1 MKTNQMIEENNQLRR
16 RLNHDNR
23 VYYED
28 LLLYVRFKSFAK
40 NEAQIESFLLDVLQD
55 LVAAQKDGR
64 SAIDYFGKS
73 PKDVADAFLAE
84 VPQNFWEMVKLTGI
98 VIGSYAMSTIL
109 PSLTTTGKPID
120 LGVMLIAGTYALVM
134 ILLLFKYLADTIY
147 HVSTWRLHK
156 GLEWAMLWLLAVVAL
171 APMFLIHLWVKTPLR
186 VSLDGIWGIGVI
198 LLVWVIGG
206 IIYLRLTDKRLW
218 LPFVVVALLFGMM
231 GIMAR
236 IPQFAPLLNI
246 KLGRYLYVGLMIIG
260 MIVFYILTYLATKK
274 LKKSAS

>member
-120 LGVMLIAGTYALVM
+120 VGVMLIAGMYALVM

-260 MIVFYILTYLATKK
+260 MIAFYILTYLATKK

>member
-64 SAIDYFGKS
+64 SAINYFGKS

-120 LGVMLIAGTYALVM
+120 LGVMLIAGMYALVM

>member
-120 LGVMLIAGTYALVM
+120 LGVMLIAGMYALVM

-260 MIVFYILTYLATKK
+260 MIAFYILTYLATKK